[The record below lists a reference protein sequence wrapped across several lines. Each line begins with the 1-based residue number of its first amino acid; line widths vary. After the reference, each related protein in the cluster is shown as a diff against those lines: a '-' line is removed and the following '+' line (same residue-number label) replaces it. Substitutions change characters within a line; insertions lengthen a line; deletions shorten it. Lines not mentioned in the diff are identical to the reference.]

1 MLPVVAA
8 VGITALAAY
17 ALLGGPRNTV
27 SIQGSDGHTYDIQ
40 NLPNKE
46 TAVEHM
52 VIIRANLTKLYEYYK
67 NDPALAADPPVA
79 RFLARYQP
87 DVFIE
92 NDMTSP
98 DTSYSENKGQKIV
111 VCLRDKTKA
120 PEYPLIEINTIMFVM
135 LHEMAHLMTETIGHT
150 PEFWNNFR
158 RILHDAVK
166 VGIYQQVSYASN
178 PTPYCGMMITDSPL
192 G

>member
-1 MLPVVAA
+1 MWPVVAA
-8 VGITALAAY
+8 VGLTALAAY
-17 ALLGGPRNTV
+17 TLFGGPRNTI
-27 SIQGSDGHTYDIQ
+27 SLEGSDGRMYDVQ
-40 NLPNKE
+40 NLPDKE

-52 VIIRANLTKLYEYYK
+52 VQIRANLTKLYEYYH
-67 NDPALAADPPVA
+67 DDAALSADPPVA
-79 RFLARYQP
+79 RFLARYEP

-92 NDMTSP
+92 NDMTSS

-120 PEYPLIEINTIMFVM
+120 PQYPLIEINTVMFVM

-158 RILHDAVK
+158 RILRDAVK
-166 VGIYQQVSYASN
+166 VGIYKQVSYASN
-178 PTPYCGMMITDSPL
+178 PVPYCGMMITDSPI